1 MLKWLLYCL
10 SIGGIEFHRKTSS
23 ALNSFLP
30 KRFLYIGNVL
40 IISLSG
46 TDCTVL
52 SVPRILNIYSQPM
65 ATEHF
70 QSPLCGS
77 VTVFCSISH
86 LLRHFPS
93 SALAWRH
100 SCSNSVTRNYCCR
113 AREVT
118 LPFMDTLIALTYLL
132 TYLLT
137 CIMVVNSF
145 INSNVNTIYFTQM
158 KQWTMFQL

>member
-1 MLKWLLYCL
+1 MTFVLFEYRRDKIPLK
-10 SIGGIEFHRKTSS
+10 KTSIS
-23 ALNSFLP
+23 VLNSVLP

-40 IISLSG
+40 IISFSG

-52 SVPRILNIYSQPM
+52 SVPCIFSTYSQPM

-70 QSPLCGS
+70 QSPLYGS
-77 VTVFCSISH
+77 GTVFCSISH

-100 SCSNSVTRNYCCR
+100 YCSNSVTRNYCCR

-118 LPFMDTLIALTYLL
+118 LPFIDTLIALTYLL

-137 CIMVVNSF
+137 CLVPWLWIALL
-145 INSNVNTIYFTQM
+145 TIT
-158 KQWTMFQL
+158 